1 MAPRFEDLIDRHH
14 KEIFSYLW
22 RLLGN
27 ARRSDVALDTEDLV
41 QEVYMRAYE
50 AFSSLRPNSN
60 YRAWLYKIA
69 TNCAFTKLRQSQT
82 QREKMTMLTNLPRA
96 GDDSSAQKDLQR
108 QLRIAVD
115 ELPAKQKAC
124 ITLRYLNDLNY
135 PEIAEVVGCSEVSAR
150 ANVYQAI
157 QRLRS
162 ILKEDQ

>member
-1 MAPRFEDLIDRHH
+1 
-14 KEIFSYLW
+14 
-22 RLLGN
+22 
-27 ARRSDVALDTEDLV
+27 
-41 QEVYMRAYE
+41 
-50 AFSSLRPNSN
+50 
-60 YRAWLYKIA
+60 
-69 TNCAFTKLRQSQT
+69 
-82 QREKMTMLTNLPRA
+82 MTMLTNLPRA

-135 PEIAEVVGCSEVSAR
+135 PEIAEIVGCSEVSAR

-162 ILKEDQ
+162 ILKEDK